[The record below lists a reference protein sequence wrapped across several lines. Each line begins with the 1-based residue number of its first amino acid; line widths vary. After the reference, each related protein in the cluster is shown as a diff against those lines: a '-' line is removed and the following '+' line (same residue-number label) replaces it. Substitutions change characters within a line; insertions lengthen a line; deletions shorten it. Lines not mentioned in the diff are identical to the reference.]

1 MRAQR
6 VGEPT
11 TSKRSVLALIFLVAG
26 LVVFLVSGASVASA
40 RVRTPIIHVL
50 SNRADLIS
58 GGGVLVS
65 VDLTARTNSRRVR
78 VYLNGHPITS
88 NFAVRPNGRF
98 QGRVTGLL
106 DGQNTH

>member
-6 VGEPT
+6 VGDAT

-26 LVVFLVSGASVASA
+26 LVVFLGLGATAASA

-50 SNRADLIS
+50 SNRAELIS
-58 GGGVLVS
+58 GGDVLVS
-65 VDLTARTNSRRVR
+65 VDLTARTNPRRVR

-88 NFAVRPNGRF
+88 DFAARPNGRF
-98 QGRVTGLL
+98 E
-106 DGQNTH
+106 